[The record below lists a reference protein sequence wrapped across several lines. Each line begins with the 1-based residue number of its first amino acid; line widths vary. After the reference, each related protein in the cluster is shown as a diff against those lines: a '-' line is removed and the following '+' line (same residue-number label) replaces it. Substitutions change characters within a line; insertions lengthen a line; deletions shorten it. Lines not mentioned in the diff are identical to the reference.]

1 MSSEITDILAVVL
14 IFVGLLICYI
24 GIRVYR
30 LLNTRGQAQD
40 LSIQVIAK
48 ATKRTYFTAAWR
60 LTENGYQ
67 LLVYVDS
74 IRGYEWW
81 PIEYFTAQRTII
93 DAIEQTQTTE

>member
-14 IFVGLLICYI
+14 IFIGLLVCYI

-93 DAIEQTQTTE
+93 DAIERTQTTE

>member
-1 MSSEITDILAVVL
+1 MSSEMTDVLAVVL

-24 GIRVYR
+24 GIRVYH
-30 LLNTRGQAQD
+30 LLNAKGRAKD

-93 DAIEQTQTTE
+93 DAIERTQTTE

>member
-1 MSSEITDILAVVL
+1 MTDVLAVVL
-14 IFVGLLICYI
+14 IFIGFLVCYI
-24 GIRVYR
+24 GIRVYH
-30 LLNTRGQAQD
+30 LLNAKGRAQD

-48 ATKRTYFTAAWR
+48 ATKRTYFTSAWR

-81 PIEYFTAQRTII
+81 PIEYFTSQRTII
-93 DAIEQTQTTE
+93 DAIERTQTTK

>member
-14 IFVGLLICYI
+14 IFIGLLICYT

-93 DAIEQTQTTE
+93 DAIERTQTTE